1 MIKTSLMF
9 GLLLLC
15 LNTQAQG
22 RWFNFGELDSL
33 RKVEERPVLVF
44 LEAEWC
50 VYCKKMKR
58 EAFNKADIQEEI
70 AARFWPVL
78 LDIEDPQSYQFNG
91 KLYSNTSELKY
102 HQLAYLFTQQNEE
115 PITPTFAIFNK
126 HFNLQVFVQKYL
138 SRKDIKAFL
147 SKHY

>member
-58 EAFNKADIQEEI
+58 EAFSKADIQEEI
-70 AARFWPVL
+70 AALSFQMWRQNGIRHVS
-78 LDIEDPQSYQFNG
+78 IERHIALVMKVETKGRTQTYD
-91 KLYSNTSELKY
+91 LYKGSIYARN
-102 HQLAYLFTQQNEE
+102 H
-115 PITPTFAIFNK
+115 
-126 HFNLQVFVQKYL
+126 
-138 SRKDIKAFL
+138 
-147 SKHY
+147 

>member
-58 EAFNKADIQEEI
+58 EAFSKADIQEEI
-70 AARFWPVL
+70 AGAKKTLEALGVKVIIDL
-78 LDIEDPQSYQFNG
+78 VVMIIISY
-91 KLYSNTSELKY
+91 
-102 HQLAYLFTQQNEE
+102 
-115 PITPTFAIFNK
+115 IFNI
-126 HFNLQVFVQKYL
+126 HIIQEILFYVFIL
-138 SRKDIKAFL
+138 
-147 SKHY
+147 